1 MTSFAALLALVAFG
15 PGVTTVLGGDN
26 GTSVGTPG
34 VAGAPAIPPVPG
46 SVPARTF
53 APAPAPVPASTLAPA
68 PVPLATPTLVSP
80 PATAPAPVLS
90 PAPAGPVRDEVRN
103 PGTIQ
108 TPGVNINVGVPGNG
122 NVAVAANPGG
132 DQWRYRWHRNNWW
145 YWTTENRWVY
155 RNGNEWVNYE
165 PAVTAVPAVGYT
177 SQPAYAGSH
186 GIRSVW
192 LYDWIPWL
200 FWSSLPERLLLWLG
214 WLLRAAGDLVRRG
227 LWSWIQNRLVMPVL
241 VGIQPPFCRPER
253 RFPFAQVI
261 VNMSGRHRAFGAV

>member
-1 MTSFAALLALVAFG
+1 MT
-15 PGVTTVLGGDN
+15 
-26 GTSVGTPG
+26 
-34 VAGAPAIPPVPG
+34 
-46 SVPARTF
+46 
-53 APAPAPVPASTLAPA
+53 
-68 PVPLATPTLVSP
+68 
-80 PATAPAPVLS
+80 
-90 PAPAGPVRDEVRN
+90 
-103 PGTIQ
+103 Q
-108 TPGVNINVGVPGNG
+108 TPGANVNVGVPGNG

-165 PAVTAVPAVGYT
+165 PAVAAVPAVGYT
-177 SQPAYAGSH
+177 SQPAYGYTS
-186 GIRSVW
+186 RSVW

-200 FWSSLPERLLLWLG
+200 LWSGLPGWLLWSGLPKRLLLWLG
-214 WLLRAAGDLVRRG
+214 WLLRAAGGLVRLG

-261 VNMSGRHRAFGAV
+261 VTMRRRSMSRDAVEKMEISPDQ